1 MPDEKPTE
9 EKLMTLADMKDLAH
23 SYHVPMSEGTLK
35 SLAENM
41 TPEKAKA
48 FEDHIKMTAQGL
60 YPTLAPQ
67 IKAGI
72 PTATLLDPYRQ
83 LGKQMLGEQFEP
95 DFQSDPK
102 AMRALTGNVDPATGR
117 PAPMS
122 LDQWRSHLMSEPA
135 FEWGKTPAA
144 HEMANTLMDTLSKG
158 FAAGPNAATEQK
170 GGM

>member
-9 EKLMTLADMKDLAH
+9 EKLMTLADMKKMAH
-23 SYHVPMSEGTLK
+23 DYHVPMSDGTLE
-35 SLAENM
+35 SLSKDM

-48 FEDHIKMTAQGL
+48 FEDHIKVTAQGL

-102 AMRALTGNVDPATGR
+102 AMRALSGNMDQSTGR
-117 PAPMS
+117 PAPMT
-122 LDQWRSHLMSEPA
+122 LDQWRNHIMNEPA
-135 FEWGKTPAA
+135 FGWDKTPAA
-144 HEMANTLMDTLSKG
+144 HEMANTLMSSLSKG
-158 FAAGPNAATEQK
+158 FEAGPNAAMNQK
-170 GGM
+170 GSM